1 LLKSGIALPGGD
13 GRLVRMQWFYGIL
26 GLAVGG
32 IIAYLIAERRGR
44 SQMQEQRTARSVA
57 EQRLSDVTE
66 RLDRAVGEARQ
77 AAERCSQAEQRN
89 AAMSAQVRSA
99 EQNLNEQKKLLDE
112 AQAKLR
118 EAFAGVSAEA
128 LAKNNEAFLQL
139 ARERFAALSTEAAG
153 SLDKRKVEIEAL
165 LKPLAELMNQYQQR
179 LADVEKSRVESYSML
194 REQLGA
200 LQETERTLNLN
211 TTQLVSAL
219 RRPNTRGQW
228 GEMTLRRLVELAGM
242 TNRCDF
248 FEQASVQGD
257 SGRLRPD
264 MMIRLPGGHEIVVDC
279 KTTLDAFLDA
289 AAETNEESRKS
300 LLQRHSQQVRSR
312 ARELCQKGY
321 WTQFANTPE
330 FVVMFLPGESFYSAA
345 VEADANLYEDCLK
358 SHIIV
363 ATPTTLLALLKTVAH
378 VWKQHD
384 MTENAEQI
392 RQLGTELY
400 DRIGIM
406 AAHLQR
412 VGGAIGSLVDQYNSA
427 IGSVESRVM
436 VTARKMGELGTKSEK
451 ELPELQVVEKRPKVI
466 EVSQS

>member
-1 LLKSGIALPGGD
+1 MPWIFGI
-13 GRLVRMQWFYGIL
+13 I

-32 IIAYLIAERRGR
+32 IIAYLTAERRGR
-44 SQMQEQRTARSVA
+44 AQVQEVTTARSVA
-57 EQRLSDVTE
+57 EQRLADLAP
-66 RLDRAVGEARQ
+66 RLENLIIESRQ
-77 AAERCSQAEQRN
+77 AGEKCSQAEQRC
-89 AAMSAQVRSA
+89 AAMTAQLRAA
-99 EQNLNEQKKLLDE
+99 EQNFTEQKKMLDD

-139 ARERFAALSTEAAG
+139 ARERFAALSTEANG
-153 SLDKRKVEIEAL
+153 SLDKRKVEIEGL
-165 LKPLAELMNQYQQR
+165 LKPLNETMIQYQQR
-179 LADVEKSRVESYSML
+179 LADIEKARVESYSQL

-242 TNRCDF
+242 TSRCDF
-248 FEQASVQGD
+248 FEQATVQGED
-257 SGRLRPD
+257 GKLRPD

-289 AAETNEESRKS
+289 AAANDEDNRKV
-300 LLQRHSQQVRSR
+300 LLQQHSRAVRAR
-312 ARELCQKGY
+312 ARELCSKNY
-321 WTQFANTPE
+321 SAQFENAD

-345 VEADANLYEDCLK
+345 VEADASLYEDCLK
-358 SHIIV
+358 SHVIV

-384 MTENAEQI
+384 MTENAEKIQE
-392 RQLGTELY
+392 LGTELY
-400 DRIGIM
+400 DRLAIM
-406 AAHLQR
+406 ANHFQKL
-412 VGGAIGSLVDQYNSA
+412 GNAIGSVVDQYNTA

-436 VTARKMGELGTKSEK
+436 VSARKMGELGTRNEK
-451 ELPELQVVEKRPKVI
+451 ELPVLNQVERRVREI
-466 EVSQS
+466 EIS